1 MVFAAESEV
10 VNVNS
15 RIPNVRS
22 KYLLAEYGKVASVS
36 LMNALRQRYSQQRSA
51 GRTGIGHFEKL
62 KEKCIG
68 NASSSFMPIHLI
80 HDPVLQTWF
89 LNQPCIESD
98 PNFWVISITRLLHE
112 RFLSASFEN
121 RVSLYQAGH
130 ILPCQSEAHCFHR
143 YSKTFVSKKL
153 KDPHPQ
159 YFQIVANNLGL
170 WTNSSSSD
178 SSISLPHLD
187 CHNQRFFLN
196 AWGKPQPL
204 ESNLNVDRVIRLGDL
219 WDPVRN
225 RILIRKGEHGSRF
238 NFLLLRFE
246 DIDHGLQ

>member
-10 VNVNS
+10 VNVN

-36 LMNALRQRYSQQRSA
+36 LMNALRQRYDQQGSA
-51 GRTGIGHFEKL
+51 YRTGIGHFEKL

-68 NASSSFMPIHLI
+68 NASSSFMPIYLI
-80 HDPVLQTWF
+80 HEPVLQTWF

-121 RVSLYQAGH
+121 QVALYQAGR
-130 ILPCQSEAHCFHR
+130 ILPCISEAHCFLR
-143 YSKTFVSKKL
+143 YSKTFVSKKM

-187 CHNQRFFLN
+187 RHNQRFFLN